1 MSFIQSSQ
9 RAMGALSTN
18 PLFSMAIAL
27 VLSATYLFLFSLIQ
41 ADRNGG
47 FSVELIHRDSPMSPL
62 YNPSETVTTRS
73 LSLHSFL
80 CYGEGS
86 YSKGI
91 LATERVTFG
100 STTGQPISLP
110 KMVFGC
116 GQDNEDLFNKN
127 GSGMIGLAR
136 GSVSLISQM
145 SSSVDGKFSYCLV
158 QAFSGLNSS
167 SKMSSGSEAVVSG
180 DRKSFYYLRLEAM
193 SVGRKRLQYNGS
205 LGSSFAP
212 AEGNIIDDSL
222 SSSFAPAEGNIIV
235 NSGTTLTLLPQDF
248 YNKLELAVSKAVW
261 SRRASDPRRFLSPCY
276 RTKSGAIKAP
286 LKYCTFHRPINRSV
300 AVFGNMAQ
308 TNFLIGYDLKKDTVS
323 FKPTDCTKN

>member
-1 MSFIQSSQ
+1 MSICEWNFFPSQ
-9 RAMGALSTN
+9 CR
-18 PLFSMAIAL
+18 
-27 VLSATYLFLFSLIQ
+27 
-41 ADRNGG
+41 
-47 FSVELIHRDSPMSPL
+47 
-62 YNPSETVTTRS
+62 RS

-180 DRKSFYYLRLEAM
+180 AM
-193 SVGRKRLQYNGS
+193 VVSTPLLQETEN
-205 LGSSFAP
+205 LF
-212 AEGNIIDDSL
+212 II
-222 SSSFAPAEGNIIV
+222 
-235 NSGTTLTLLPQDF
+235 
-248 YNKLELAVSKAVW
+248 
-261 SRRASDPRRFLSPCY
+261 
-276 RTKSGAIKAP
+276 
-286 LKYCTFHRPINRSV
+286 
-300 AVFGNMAQ
+300 
-308 TNFLIGYDLKKDTVS
+308 
-323 FKPTDCTKN
+323 